1 MVSGQPAKRATD
13 RLCIEEI
20 DAADIAMLRRL
31 TPAERVERGLR
42 MGAFARG
49 VIEAGVRRGHPEWND
64 EQVRAETL
72 RRFAGE

>member
-1 MVSGQPAKRATD
+1 MVSGQPGKRGMD
-13 RLCIEEI
+13 ELRIEEI
-20 DAADIAMLRRL
+20 DAADAAILRRL

-49 VIEAGVRRGHPEWND
+49 VIEAGVRRRHPEWSD